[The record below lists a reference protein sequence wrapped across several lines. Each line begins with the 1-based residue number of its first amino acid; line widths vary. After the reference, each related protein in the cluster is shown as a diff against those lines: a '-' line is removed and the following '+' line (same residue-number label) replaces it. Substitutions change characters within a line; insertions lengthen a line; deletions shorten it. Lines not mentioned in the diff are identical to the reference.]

1 MPRLM
6 PARSFRAWNVVSNP
20 WRINC
25 AAKAT
30 AALRSSGVAAAIAA
44 SSSAGATSPLARNAE
59 RNRSGESAVAAVAD
73 SFDSAA
79 SGSGGQIGGVLEN
92 GLHILLVRLD
102 ARLAVGINSHQP
114 AFNHRSE
121 HEHL

>member
-6 PARSFRAWNVVSNP
+6 PARSFRAWKVVSNP

-25 AAKAT
+25 AAKAA

-44 SSSAGATSPLARNAE
+44 SNSAGATSRLARNAE
-59 RNRSGESAVAAVAD
+59 RKRSGDGAVAAVAD

-92 GLHILLVRLD
+92 RLHVLLVRFN
-102 ARLAVGINSHQP
+102 ARLAVG
-114 AFNHRSE
+114 
-121 HEHL
+121 